1 MHISVK
7 IISFHLSQRTLRL
20 EGRECYYGSSLSFSY
35 SGVKKDCQVS
45 LHMDT
50 QIHCSLCLSS
60 QTRVN
65 EFCGCGSVGS
75 RQTRRKKNIYTS
87 QQAGSNIR
95 DRLAGKG
102 GGAGE
107 ILNMGNCSKMDR
119 ERQGSREEEGRGD
132 TK

>member
-1 MHISVK
+1 M
-7 IISFHLSQRTLRL
+7 
-20 EGRECYYGSSLSFSY
+20 SLSY

-50 QIHCSLCLSS
+50 QIHCSLYLSS

-107 ILNMGNCSKMDR
+107 ILNRGNCNKMDR
-119 ERQGSREEEGRGD
+119 EAERKEDRETLRAN
-132 TK
+132 KKHNRL